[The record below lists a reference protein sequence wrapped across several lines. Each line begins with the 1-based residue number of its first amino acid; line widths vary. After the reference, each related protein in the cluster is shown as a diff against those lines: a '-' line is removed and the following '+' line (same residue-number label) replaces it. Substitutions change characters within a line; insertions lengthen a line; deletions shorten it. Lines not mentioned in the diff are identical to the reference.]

1 MRVMLIQPPRR
12 YWPYTSEGDN
22 FLLQQALPALA
33 AVAIQEGHEVEVL
46 DCMPEHVGWKSLYD
60 RVRDFKPHVI
70 GCGENHALYTKEA
83 LRFFRLAREAAPE
96 AVTVAGGGHFTNLS
110 ERYACHPDIDVIC
123 VGEGELTFA
132 EILNHVDGGRH
143 PNDGDWDDIDGIAFG
158 RDGVAVRTKPAR
170 LIKHLD
176 DLPIPAYDRM
186 PMHLY
191 GTSRY
196 LFSPGGST
204 LHHSRG
210 CVSKCSFCA
219 WWTTMADR
227 REDADGNI
235 RLVPR
240 WRSKSVDR
248 MMEEVE
254 LLYYKYGKRSY
265 VWVDE
270 SWNIDPKFNIGFSEK
285 MLESGMKTKWM
296 TFMRADCIVRDHEK
310 GILEAQV
317 RAGLAHILIG
327 VERAEDDN
335 LTELDKR
342 FYTGGVAERAIAIFK
357 ENYPEVFIQ
366 ATFIVGV
373 KNETQDTLARQVE
386 LAQRL
391 DVDFPA
397 FHPITPVPGTPIF
410 DDALRNG
417 HITMD
422 DFDDFD
428 WLSPVLDTDYMTRH
442 EIGEE
447 LYRMN
452 KKFVNPKWIFK
463 GLTSKV
469 DYKRDMYI
477 WFAKVS
483 AMMAA
488 GTIKQKLN
496 PFDVGHYQSL
506 VKPHWYDG

>member
-1 MRVMLIQPPRR
+1 
-12 YWPYTSEGDN
+12 
-22 FLLQQALPALA
+22 
-33 AVAIQEGHEVEVL
+33 
-46 DCMPEHVGWKSLYD
+46 
-60 RVRDFKPHVI
+60 
-70 GCGENHALYTKEA
+70 
-83 LRFFRLAREAAPE
+83 
-96 AVTVAGGGHFTNLS
+96 
-110 ERYACHPDIDVIC
+110 
-123 VGEGELTFA
+123 
-132 EILNHVDGGRH
+132 
-143 PNDGDWDDIDGIAFG
+143 
-158 RDGVAVRTKPAR
+158 
-170 LIKHLD
+170 
-176 DLPIPAYDRM
+176 
-186 PMHLY
+186 
-191 GTSRY
+191 
-196 LFSPGGST
+196 
-204 LHHSRG
+204 
-210 CVSKCSFCA
+210 
-219 WWTTMADR
+219 MADR
-227 REDADGNI
+227 REDKDGNI

-254 LLYYKYGKRSY
+254 LLYYKYGKRAY

-270 SWNIDPKFNIGFSEK
+270 SWNIDPKFNIGFAEK
-285 MLESGMKTKWM
+285 MIESGMKTKWM

-442 EIGEE
+442 EIADE

-452 KKFVNPKWIFK
+452 KKFVNPKWMLK